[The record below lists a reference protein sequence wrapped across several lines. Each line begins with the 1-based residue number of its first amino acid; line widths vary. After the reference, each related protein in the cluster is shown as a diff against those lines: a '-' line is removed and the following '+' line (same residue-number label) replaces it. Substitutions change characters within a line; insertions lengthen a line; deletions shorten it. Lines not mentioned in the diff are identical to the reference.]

1 MQNNEKPIILKGI
14 TKVEGYA
21 EGEALVTSS
30 FLSHL
35 VNAVNSDGVIRIFG
49 HPLVGQSYAGK
60 IVVYDTDKYQEGLV
74 HTTYNIMNVPGGFL
88 CSCCSCSC
96 AMIRALKEFKAPY
109 MIAKSNYMAQ
119 IDQDACIACGIC
131 RDERCPMDAIVEED
145 GEFRVL
151 KNRCIGCG
159 VCIITCPSKAITLI
173 ERPVQERDPIAS
185 DITEWGK
192 MRMKNRMLDEQKTQ
206 SVPK

>member
-1 MQNNEKPIILKGI
+1 
-14 TKVEGYA
+14 
-21 EGEALVTSS
+21 
-30 FLSHL
+30 
-35 VNAVNSDGVIRIFG
+35 
-49 HPLVGQSYAGK
+49 
-60 IVVYDTDKYQEGLV
+60 
-74 HTTYNIMNVPGGFL
+74 
-88 CSCCSCSC
+88 
-96 AMIRALKEFKAPY
+96 
-109 MIAKSNYMAQ
+109 MAQ

-173 ERPVQERDPIAS
+173 ERPVQERDPIAL

-192 MRMKNRMLDEQKTQ
+192 MRMTNRMLDEQKTQ
-206 SVPK
+206 GVPK